1 MACYRFRKADAL
13 TSEVVKV
20 ERAPLM
26 KRNKDQLRKEGRK
39 LNFKVNCCVNG
50 ASHDVP
56 KEIIVAQLLE
66 KKMLALC
73 PFLEE
78 EPVVI
83 ATASR
88 VAIHNK
94 FYLINIIFDELEDM
108 SMHSKESGTHAEL
121 DIGVVG
127 HKSPLW

>member
-13 TSEVVKV
+13 TPEVVKV
-20 ERAPLM
+20 ERTPLM
-26 KRNKDQLRKEGRK
+26 KRNKDQLRKEGRE
-39 LNFKVNCCVNG
+39 LNVKVNCCVNG

-88 VAIHNK
+88 VTIHNK

-108 SMHSKESGTHAEL
+108 SMHSKESATHAEL
-121 DIGVVG
+121 DTGVVG
-127 HKSPLW
+127 HKSPRW